1 MSALGSSRNHYYL
14 KAHLRRKRQTWAEQ
28 NHARE
33 KKNLIFWENAFV
45 VSGSCVPWRL
55 KEQALQNLTDLDLN
69 PDSIIN

>member
-33 KKNLIFWENAFV
+33 KKKLDILGKCLCSQWKLCTMEIKRASTSEPDR
-45 VSGSCVPWRL
+45 SGFES
-55 KEQALQNLTDLDLN
+55 
-69 PDSIIN
+69 